1 MSFDRIHSMSPIA
14 HLGRGLVRR
23 KLRGSALPADAACLL
38 VPQRNFTPRP
48 AGSGMMRLRRPV
60 IGLGSLAK
68 RLFFVETK
76 SGQGGFLAEEA
87 ILAIVIQVFRS
98 SKAERT

>member
-1 MSFDRIHSMSPIA
+1 
-14 HLGRGLVRR
+14 
-23 KLRGSALPADAACLL
+23 
-38 VPQRNFTPRP
+38 
-48 AGSGMMRLRRPV
+48 MRLRRPV

-76 SGQGGFLAEEA
+76 SGPGGFLAEEA